1 MHIGDAVNPPRA
13 FVSYSHDS
21 AHHKKWVLE
30 FATTLRNR
38 GVDVT
43 LDQWDLQPGDDLPH
57 FMETQL
63 STSDF
68 VLIVCS
74 SKYVEKAN
82 AGEGGV
88 GYEKMIVTS
97 SLLSRIDSNKV
108 IPIIRQNGT
117 NLRPAFLQTKLYV
130 DFSNDTEVEYRLD
143 ELLRV
148 LLNAPL
154 YKKPEIG
161 ANLFQSMHGSE
172 PDRASDGL
180 RSVLEAVANTYNGTS
195 ESYIWFPHLVKR
207 ATMHRLTLDKY
218 VNKAIVEG
226 LISRNADQIW
236 ITDKGRRYLEVHN
249 IVES

>member
-1 MHIGDAVNPPRA
+1 MNPPRV

-21 AHHKKWVLE
+21 AQHKKWVLE
-30 FATTLRNR
+30 FASTLRNR
-38 GVDVT
+38 GVDVI

-63 STSDF
+63 STADF
-68 VLIVCS
+68 VLIVCT

-108 IPIIRQNGT
+108 IPIVRQNGT
-117 NLRPAFLQTKLYV
+117 NNRPTFLQTKLYV
-130 DFSNDTEVEYRLD
+130 DFSNDTEVEYSLD

-161 ANLFQSMHGSE
+161 ANPFQSMQGSE
-172 PDRASDGL
+172 PDRTSDGL
-180 RSVLEAVANTYNGTS
+180 RSVMEAVANTYNGKS
-195 ESYIWFPHLVKR
+195 EPYIWFSHLVKR
-207 ATMHRLTLDKY
+207 TTMHRLTLDKY
-218 VNKAIVEG
+218 VNKAIEED
-226 LISRNADQIW
+226 LISRSREQIW